1 MSLSNQFQLL
11 TKRKFL
17 PLFITQFL
25 NALNDNIFRN
35 SIVVLITYRIAE
47 KTHMNSGLLVTI
59 TTGLFVLPFLLFSA
73 VAGQVADKY
82 EKSKLIRIIQ
92 ITEVFLIILGG
103 IGFLTTN
110 LFLLMFTTFMVSVR
124 ATSFGPLKYAIL
136 PQLLD
141 DKELLYGNGL
151 VSASTFIA
159 ILLGSI
165 LGGILVLKTMGTYM
179 VSILIVLVAFGGL
192 ISSLFIPRA
201 SSSAAD
207 LKVNYNIFSET
218 WRILAYSTETK
229 KIFVYIIGISWFWW
243 IGTIFMTQL
252 PLFVKNTIGAD
263 QNVYLFFLTLF
274 SIGVA
279 MGSILYNYLS
289 RGKIHEIY
297 VLLAAIGI
305 TLFILDLLFSSQK
318 IILQDQAKLLDMSQF
333 LIYGYSWRI
342 SMDLLL
348 ISILGG
354 IYIVPLYT
362 LLQVHSEE
370 SHRSRIIASNNIMG
384 SLFMV
389 IASLFCTVML
399 AMHFSVTDIFLAT
412 AVANIFMAL
421 YLFRGC

>member
-92 ITEVFLIILGG
+92 ITEVFLMILGG